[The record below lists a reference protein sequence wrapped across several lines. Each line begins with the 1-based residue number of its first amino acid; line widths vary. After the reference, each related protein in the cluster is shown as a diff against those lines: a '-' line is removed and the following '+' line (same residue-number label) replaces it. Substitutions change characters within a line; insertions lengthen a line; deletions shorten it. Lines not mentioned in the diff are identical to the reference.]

1 MLSNN
6 SLCLCSMRSALLF
19 LILAVNSYRFQI
31 LQSCTLSN
39 LAARSYALLVWLIA
53 SEVSNEENLFS
64 EEVI

>member
-1 MLSNN
+1 MHYY
-6 SLCLCSMRSALLF
+6 F
-19 LILAVNSYRFQI
+19 LILAVNFLPVSNFTE
-31 LQSCTLSN
+31 LHTLN

>member
-1 MLSNN
+1 MQHAECIIIFNTSGKFLPVSNFTE
-6 SLCLCSMRSALLF
+6 LH
-19 LILAVNSYRFQI
+19 
-31 LQSCTLSN
+31 TLN